1 MTHSISI
8 AEAQGGGARGL
19 AELDHPMNYT
29 NSDFVEKGP
38 ANAEERQA
46 YLYDRRMI
54 EDLISEYN
62 YMVDAGLIKT
72 RTYEILDDFFTS
84 DAEVVFPRGKR
95 QGSTGLGEWLLSPV
109 SAFHRMS
116 VGEAYLWHVER

>member
-1 MTHSISI
+1 MTHSNSN
-8 AEAQGGGARGL
+8 AEAQGGGARAL
-19 AELDHPMNYT
+19 AELDHPLNYT
-29 NSDFVEKGP
+29 NSAFVEKGP

-62 YMVDAGLIKT
+62 YMVDAGLTKT
-72 RTYEILDDFFTS
+72 RTYDTLDNFFTS

-95 QGSTGLGEWLLSPV
+95 QGNTGLGKWLLSPV
-109 SAFHRMS
+109 STFHRMS
-116 VGEAYLWHVER
+116 VGEAYL